1 MKLFTKITSILL
13 ALLLLCSCGATTL
26 PDEVPVATAE
36 AAVTDTQEP
45 EQRHLCT
52 LSVDCGTILDNMD
65 KLTEG
70 KETLVPEDG
79 LLLSPQEVEFTP
91 GESVMDL
98 LERELK
104 ARNLHFE
111 VAITPLDGAKYVE
124 GICNLYEFDCG
135 ELSGWQYRVNGEF
148 PSVSVDK
155 YELSDGDMVEFLY
168 TCDMG
173 ADIGDS
179 YQP

>member
-1 MKLFTKITSILL
+1 MKKHIKLLSLLL
-13 ALLLLCSCGATTL
+13 ALLVLCSCGVSTL
-26 PDEVPVATAE
+26 PEETPVASAETTAQ
-36 AAVTDTQEP
+36 AEP
-45 EQRHLCT
+45 QHLCT
-52 LSVDCGTILDNMD
+52 LSIDCSTILGNMD

-70 KETLVPEDG
+70 KDTLVPEDG

-111 VAITPLDGAKYVE
+111 VTITPLDGAKYVE

-148 PSVSVDK
+148 PPISVDK
-155 YELSDGDMVEFLY
+155 YDLADGDVVEFLY

>member
-1 MKLFTKITSILL
+1 MRKHIQILSLIL
-13 ALLLLCSCGATTL
+13 ALLVLCSCGVSTL
-26 PDEVPVATAE
+26 PAEAPVTSAD
-36 AAVTDTQEP
+36 AAVTESSEP
-45 EQRHLCT
+45 QHLCT
-52 LSVDCGTILDNMD
+52 LSIDCSTILDNMD
-65 KLTEG
+65 KLTQG
-70 KETLVPEDG
+70 KEALVPEDG
-79 LLLSPQEVEFTP
+79 ALLSPQEVEFTP
-91 GESVMDL
+91 GESVMDVL
-98 LERELK
+98 DRELK

-111 VAITPLDGAKYVE
+111 VTITPLDGAKYVE
-124 GICNLYEFDCG
+124 GICNIYEFDCG

-155 YELSDGDMVEFLY
+155 FQLSDGDVVEFLY